1 MRIQFED
8 MSTTSPQSDPDRS
21 DTNENQN
28 FSGAPDSSRT
38 QKLLLV
44 GLRATFL
51 ILVIST
57 VSLTLAAARSN
68 RMGSIPTP
76 AIVGSLLAAFG
87 SASLVLIAD
96 VLTPKKHLA
105 SVLGIYIGVSVGLVA
120 ALGFAALVDTVAN
133 AWELTDQDA
142 LVYLGLTK
150 GVAGICLVYLSV
162 SVVLSTK
169 DDFRLV
175 IPYIQFEK
183 RAQGVMPLLM
193 DTSAIIDGRMIDL
206 ARTGVI
212 DAPIVIQNYVI
223 NELQALADSKDR
235 SKRERGR
242 HGLDRLSRLQEAYF
256 DTRIE
261 DSPTTETLVDRKLI
275 QTAQQEN
282 YRIVTTDS
290 GLAKVARIQKIPVL
304 NVNDVSGSLRQ
315 TVLPGVRIPVEIIKP
330 GESPDQDIA
339 YMPDGTMLVVE
350 QAGNLIGQNIEVEI
364 TNTLQRA
371 GSRLVFARPANHEAS
386 ESTETSEKS
395 EASSLG
401 RSATSQD
408 PVRERPRKRDEDGP
422 RLPRNPRRG
431 K

>member
-1 MRIQFED
+1 MRIQSRV
-8 MSTTSPQSDPDRS
+8 MNTTSPQSSQDPPDQSSDRNYQEELGNVRS
-21 DTNENQN
+21 H
-28 FSGAPDSSRT
+28 
-38 QKLLLV
+38 KLLLM
-44 GLRATFL
+44 GLRTVFM

-57 VSLTLAAARSN
+57 VALTLAAARAN
-68 RMGSIPTP
+68 RLGGLPTP

-96 VLTPKKHLA
+96 YLTPRKHLA

-120 ALGFAALVDTVAN
+120 ALGFAALVDTVAS

-150 GVAGICLVYLSV
+150 GVAGISLVYLSV

-206 ARTGVI
+206 ARTGAI
-212 DAPIVIQNYVI
+212 DAPIVIQRYVI
-223 NELQALADSKDR
+223 DELQALADSTDR
-235 SKRERGR
+235 NKRERGR
-242 HGLDRLSRLQEAYF
+242 YGLDMLSQLQGIYA

-261 DSPTTETLVDRKLI
+261 DFKTTELLVDRKLI

-290 GLAKVARIQKIPVL
+290 GLSKVARIQNVQIL
-304 NVNDVSGSLRQ
+304 NVNDVASSLRQ
-315 TVLPGVRIPVEIIKP
+315 TILPGVRLTVEIIKA
-330 GESPDQDIA
+330 GETEGQGVA

-350 QAGNLIGQNIEVEI
+350 RAGKMIGETIEVEI

-371 GSRLVFARPANHEAS
+371 GSRLVFARPHQPETPPTKQEEDE
-386 ESTETSEKS
+386 ESQI
-395 EASSLG
+395 G

-408 PVRERPRKRDEDGP
+408 PVRDRPRKRDDEGP

-431 K
+431 R

>member
-1 MRIQFED
+1 
-8 MSTTSPQSDPDRS
+8 MSTTSPQSSQDDSNQIPRRS
-21 DTNENQN
+21 YQEELGTN
-28 FSGAPDSSRT
+28 RVHT
-38 QKLLLV
+38 LLLI

-51 ILVIST
+51 VLVIST
-57 VSLTLAAARSN
+57 VSLTLAAAHAN

-76 AIVGSLLAAFG
+76 AIVGTLLAAFG

-96 VLTPKKHLA
+96 VLTPRKHLA

-162 SVVLSTK
+162 SVVISTK

-193 DTSAIIDGRMIDL
+193 DTSAIIDGRIIDL
-206 ARTGVI
+206 ARTGII
-212 DAPIVIQNYVI
+212 DAPIVIQSYVI
-223 NELQALADSKDR
+223 NELQTLADSSDR
-235 SKRERGR
+235 NKRERGR
-242 HGLDRLSRLQEAYF
+242 HGLDMLSRLQGIYI
-256 DTRIE
+256 DTRVE
-261 DSPTTETLVDRKLI
+261 DFQTTETLVDRMLI
-275 QTAQQEN
+275 QTAKQEN

-290 GLAKVARIQKIPVL
+290 GLDKVARIQNIPVL

-315 TVLPGVRIPVEIIKP
+315 TVLPGVRILVEIIKA
-330 GESPDQDIA
+330 GESPEQGIA

-350 QAGNLIGQNIEVEI
+350 RAGRLIGQNIEIEI
-364 TNTLQRA
+364 TNTLQRS
-371 GSRLVFARPANHEAS
+371 GSRLVFARPV
-386 ESTETSEKS
+386 ESDTPEQPDAPAPDDGSKI
-395 EASSLG
+395 G
-401 RSATSQD
+401 KSATSQD

-422 RLPRNPRRG
+422 RLPRNPRRD